1 MPFQGDELYRT
12 QDQILASMIA
22 GFQAAIPDVWLGED
36 GNLRLMIE
44 IEAGQIEGVYVAN
57 QLLLEDVFVPSANL
71 VALERHGDQFGLTR
85 KIGTVSNGNLLFT
98 GQGGTY
104 IGIGAEVSYDPGGGS
119 DPLFFVTTLD
129 GTIPNPG
136 IPSAPV
142 ATDHGAAG
150 ALAAG
155 TYEWV
160 ITFVTPQGETIASAV
175 SNALVLAIN
184 HSADVTLPL
193 GGPGTTAR
201 NLYRNVNGGVFQR
214 VAVIADNTTLTIN
227 DNNAAPGVQVP
238 PTVDTSTR
246 ISLPAQSEDTG
257 LSFNAVP
264 GSITVLSNVPDG
276 ITDVTNPA
284 AFTGGSDE
292 EDTDTYR
299 TRILNALRSP
309 ASGAP
314 GDLKSWAE
322 AVAGVESATVFPN
335 DNLGTPTNGHVTVR
349 VSGPNG
355 SIPPT
360 SVTDAVAAALAQQ
373 DLANIT
379 IHVTTF
385 TQSALNVTA
394 TVTAAATYSHADIVP
409 NVTLAIQNYI
419 ASVPVGGTV
428 YISGIIQHVREVVGV
443 ADVTVSLPAT
453 NQTAAATTKFIPGA
467 ISVL

>member
-22 GFQAAIPDVWLGED
+22 AFQSAIPDVWLGED
-36 GNLRLMIE
+36 GNLRIMIE
-44 IEAGQIEGVYVAN
+44 IESGQIEGVYVAN

-71 VALERHGDQFGLTR
+71 VALMRHGDQFGLSK

-119 DPLFFVTTLD
+119 DPLFFATTLD

-136 IPSAPV
+136 APTAPV

-160 ITFVTPQGETIASAV
+160 VTFVTAQGETTPSAV
-175 SNALVLAIN
+175 SNALILAAS
-184 HSADVTLPL
+184 HSADVAVPL
-193 GGPGTTAR
+193 GGPGTTGR
-201 NLYRNVNGGVFQR
+201 NLYRNLNGGAFQQVR
-214 VAVIADNTTLTIN
+214 VIADNTTLTVN
-227 DNNAAPGVQVP
+227 DNNNTPGVPIP
-238 PTVDTSTR
+238 PAVDTSTR
-246 ISLPAQSEDTG
+246 LSLPAQSEATG
-257 LSFNAVP
+257 IGYNAVP
-264 GSITVLSNVPDG
+264 GSITVLSNVADG

-292 EDTDTYR
+292 EDTDSYR
-299 TRILNALRSP
+299 TRILNVLRSP
-309 ASGAP
+309 ASGSP
-314 GDLKSWAE
+314 SDIKNWAE
-322 AVAGVESATVFPN
+322 EVVGVESATVFPN

-355 SIPPT
+355 TVPPT
-360 SVTDAVAAALAQQ
+360 SVTDAVAAALAAQ

-385 TQSALNVTA
+385 TQSPINVTLA
-394 TVTAAATYSHADIVP
+394 VTAAPNYLHSDLVP
-409 NVTLAIQNYI
+409 NVQLAIQNYI
-419 ASVPVGGTV
+419 ASVAVGGTL
-428 YISGIIQHVREVVGV
+428 YISGLIQFVREVVGV

-453 NQTAAATTKFIPGA
+453 NQVAASTTKFTPGV
-467 ISVL
+467 ITVT